1 MSIQGDL
8 RYSVGMS
15 KTAISLFSAG
25 LDSTVTLAL
34 AREAGVEIELALC
47 FDYGQKAADAEW
59 RQAQIWAKYFEIPIQ
74 KIDLP
79 WLGQITETALSKSS
93 SQEMPEV
100 AIEQLDSIMSV
111 TLDSANKVW
120 VPNRNGLLV
129 NVAGAFADRYGYQM
143 ILTGFN
149 AEEAATFP
157 DNTPQFSEAISHSL
171 AFSTQVQPKV
181 KSFVQ
186 HLNKVEIVHEAV
198 RLNLPLE
205 QLWSCY
211 LDGDQHCGRCE
222 SCRRLTRALSAG
234 GQSQY
239 LEPLF
244 GSYLT

>member
-1 MSIQGDL
+1 MT
-8 RYSVGMS
+8 

-34 AREAGVEIELALC
+34 ARESGVKIELALC

-59 RQAQIWAKYFEIPIQ
+59 RQAQIWAKYFDVALQ
-74 KIDLP
+74 KIEMP
-79 WLGQITETALSKSS
+79 WLGQITQTALSKHSHHDL
-93 SQEMPEV
+93 PEV
-100 AIEQLDSIMSV
+100 EIDQLDSVMSV

-129 NVAGAFADRYGYQM
+129 NVAGAFADRYHYHL

-157 DNTPQFSEAISHSL
+157 DNTPQFSEAITRSL
-171 AFSTQVQPKV
+171 AFSTQAQPKV
-181 KSFVQ
+181 QSFVQ

-198 RLNLPLE
+198 RLGLPLE
-205 QLWSCY
+205 HLWSCY
-211 LDGDQHCGRCE
+211 QNGDQHCGRCE
-222 SCRRLTRALSAG
+222 SCRRLIRALSAG
-234 GQSQY
+234 GQSKY

-244 GSYLT
+244 GSHLI